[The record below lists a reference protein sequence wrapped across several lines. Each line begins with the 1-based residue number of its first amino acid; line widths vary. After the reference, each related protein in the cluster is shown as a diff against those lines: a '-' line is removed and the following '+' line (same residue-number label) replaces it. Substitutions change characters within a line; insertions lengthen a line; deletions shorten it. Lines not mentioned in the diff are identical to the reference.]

1 MDLTGI
7 NNHNEYYTNHY
18 FSSIFEENASST
30 VSSWRIKSQNNENI
44 QTPWA
49 KLKSCLSSYK
59 KTNEFISKNL
69 SDLKKA
75 DAIIDFSNNILTALS
90 YDNCA
95 LPFVINLNSSLDI
108 PVYLEIKKNNGA
120 PLLWILLSTNTH
132 DNENILECN
141 CFDVNSVLDESLDY
155 YQTNISNENLVSQ
168 IFFDVEEPPRW
179 IILIGYNQICLL
191 DRNKWAEKRF
201 LEFDLDTI
209 YQRLED
215 STFQAMSVLLHK
227 ESLCPNEGISVLDE
241 FSDESYRHA
250 NDVSK
255 DLKYSLRECIELL
268 GNEVLYDMSHRLGRD
283 LDSDPVD
290 AGELTIQCLRFM
302 YRMLFLLFIEARPEL
317 GYAPIKNQTYFSGYS
332 LESLRDIADSIRDE
346 TSNVGNGYYLHETL
360 SKLYDLIYKGYPSN
374 DEELKRLQAE
384 GTLHDVFVIEP
395 LKAHIFDIEKTP
407 MLRDSKIR
415 NSVMLKII
423 DLMSLTR
430 KGGKNTRRG
439 RISYATLG
447 INQLGSVYEALLS
460 YRGFI
465 AEQTLFE
472 VKKADDKF
480 DELDVGYFIPESE
493 LDNYKEEERVRYED
507 SERKGQLRQYPKGT
521 FIYRLAGRERE
532 KSASYYTPE
541 CLTKCLVKYAL
552 KELLKDKTADEI
564 LNLKVCEPAMGS
576 AAFLNE
582 AINQLSEAYI
592 ELKEKELGQN
602 ISYDK
607 RWEEIQ
613 KVKMY
618 IADNNVYGID
628 LNPTAVELAEVS
640 LWLNTIYPGG
650 YVPWFNT
657 QLINGNSLIGAR
669 KECYSK
675 YQIIDGIAKASR
687 WYNYAP
693 QRVPIGEKRQ
703 PKTQIYHFL
712 LGDPGMCDYNDK
724 VIKEL
729 EKDNIQLIKNWRN
742 NFCNTYSDENIETLL
757 RLSSTIDKLF
767 EQQVKLRKELEEK
780 TADYLPIFG
789 KEDNREISHITI
801 REKDEIF
808 KKIYKSEQMENAGP
822 YARLKFAMD
831 YWCALWFWPID
842 KADMLPDKD
851 TFLAEMSLVLEG
863 GITSVTNKKNGQL
876 TLFSTGIKK
885 LAEDMLKQF
894 DESNGAVNLDE
905 LCEKLPR
912 LKLVKEIAEQ
922 NKFMHWELEFTDIF
936 AERGGFDLI
945 LGNPPWLKLE
955 WKEQDLLS
963 DKNPLFAIRKL
974 SATETKDK
982 RRESLKDIDTYN
994 AYLDECTSINSTQI
1008 FLNAIQNYDI
1018 LRKQQTNLFKC
1029 FLPQAWAYGNDKGIS
1044 AFVHPDGVYD
1054 DPNAAPL
1061 REVLYKKLKYHFHFI
1076 NEQKLFEDV
1085 HHCTQFSLNI
1095 YSNGNKEISF
1105 DSIANLFNPKTIDEC
1120 YIQTGGTDLG
1130 IKDQNNNWNIK
1141 GDIERVIKV
1150 NKQDLLI
1157 FARLLSNS
1165 NNYKDA
1171 KLPAIQVKSLLNVL
1185 NCFDKIQKIKESN
1198 IEIYGSEMLNETG
1211 SQKDGTIRRDVHF
1224 PESLIDVIYSG
1235 PHISVANP
1243 IFKTS
1248 RNICLLNSDYD
1259 IVDLVNISDLY
1270 IQRCNYNINIS
1281 INKYFST
1288 FSILENGN
1296 NFANYYRLAE
1306 RKMLSITGERT
1317 LIPAIIPPKTA
1328 YIHALL
1334 SSVIVNY
1341 NKLSLIA
1348 GLFASIPYDFFVKMS
1363 GRSNLYE
1370 ETIENLP
1377 IIENENM
1384 NAIAQRALMLNCLTK
1399 YYDELWQDQYNED
1412 FNKEMW
1418 AKDDSRLDNNKFKNL
1433 TKEWKWETPLRTYY
1447 ERRQALIEIDVLTS
1461 MALGM
1466 TLEQLKTI
1474 YQIQFPVL
1482 RMYEDDTWYDKK
1494 GRIVFTNNR
1503 GLTGVGL
1510 TRQEWESVK
1519 DYREGQT
1526 VTQTIQDDTMPNGPI
1541 ERTITYYAPFDKCNR
1556 EEDYETAWAFFEEK
1570 YKEGK

>member
-75 DAIIDFSNNILTALS
+75 EAIIDFSNNILTALS

-675 YQIIDGIAKASR
+675 HQIIDGIAKASR

-729 EKDNIQLIKNWRN
+729 EKDNIQIIKNWRN

-851 TFLAEMSLVLEG
+851 TFLAEMSLILEG

-982 RRESLKDIDTYN
+982 RSESLKDIDTYN

-1029 FLPQAWAYGNDKGIS
+1029 FLPQAWAYGNDNGIS

-1076 NEQKLFEDV
+1076 NEQTLFEDV

>member
-30 VSSWRIKSQNNENI
+30 ISSWRIESQNNENI
-44 QTPWA
+44 KTPWA
-49 KLKSCLSSYK
+49 KLKSSSGSYQ
-59 KTNEFISKNL
+59 KTNEIISRNL
-69 SDLKKA
+69 SELKKA
-75 DAIIDFSNNILTALS
+75 EAIIDFSNNILTALS
-90 YDNCA
+90 FNNNSK
-95 LPFVINLNSSLDI
+95 PFIVNSTSQIDI
-108 PVYLEIKKNNGA
+108 PIYFEVKKNNGA
-120 PLLWILLSTNTH
+120 PLLWILLSTNNN
-132 DNENILECN
+132 DNENILESN
-141 CFDVNSVLDESLDY
+141 CFDANSVLDESLGY

-168 IFFDVEEPPRW
+168 IFFDTEEPPRW
-179 IILIGYNQICLL
+179 VILIGCNQICLL

-209 YQRLED
+209 YQRQED

-227 ESLCPNEGISVLDE
+227 ESLCPDEGISVLDE
-241 FSDESYRHA
+241 FNDESYRHA

-283 LDSDPVD
+283 LDADPVD

-317 GYAPIKNQTYFSGYS
+317 GYAPIKNQAYFAGYS

-346 TSNVGNGYYLHETL
+346 TSSVGDGYYLHETL
-360 SKLYDLIYKGYPSN
+360 SKLYDLIYKGYPNN

-384 GTLHDVFVIEP
+384 DTLHDVFVIEP
-395 LKAHIFDIEKTP
+395 LKAHIFDREKTP

-430 KGGKNTRRG
+430 KGTRNTRRG

-480 DELDVGYFIPESE
+480 DELDVGYFVPESE

-507 SERKGQLRQYPKGT
+507 SERKGQLRQYQKGT

-552 KELLKDKTADEI
+552 KELLKDKSADEI
-564 LNLKVCEPAMGS
+564 LDLKICEPAMGS

-618 IADNNVYGID
+618 IADNNVYGVD

-669 KECYSK
+669 KECYSRH
-675 YQIIDGIAKASR
+675 QIIDGIAKASR

-729 EKDNIQLIKNWRN
+729 EKDNINIIKNWRN

-757 RLSSTIDKLF
+757 RLSSTIDMLF
-767 EQQVKLRKELEEK
+767 DEQVKLRKEIEEK

-789 KEDNREISHITI
+789 KEDNREISHTTI
-801 REKDEIF
+801 REKDEIY
-808 KKIYKSEQMENAGP
+808 KKIYKSEKMENAGP

-831 YWCALWFWPID
+831 YWCSLWFWPID
-842 KADMLPDKD
+842 KADMLPDRD
-851 TFLAEMSLVLEG
+851 TFLTEMSLILEG
-863 GITSVTNKKNGQL
+863 GVVPVTKQNNGQL
-876 TLFSTGIKK
+876 SLFSTGIKK

-894 DESNGAVNLDE
+894 DSVGEVNLDA
-905 LCEKLPR
+905 LCEKIPR
-912 LKLVKEIAEQ
+912 LKLVREIANQ
-922 NKFMHWELEFTDIF
+922 NKFMHWELEFADIF

-982 RRESLKDIDTYN
+982 RNESLKDSDTYN
-994 AYLDECTSINSTQI
+994 AYLNECTSIDGTQI
-1008 FLNAIQNYDI
+1008 FLNALQNYEI
-1018 LRKQQTNLFKC
+1018 LKGQQTNLFKC
-1029 FLPQAWAYGNDKGIS
+1029 FLPQAWIFGNQKGVS

-1061 REVLYKKLKYHFHFI
+1061 REILYTKLKYHFHFI
-1076 NEQKLFEDV
+1076 NEMNLFDGV
-1085 HHCTQFSLNI
+1085 DHHLQYSLNV
-1095 YSNGNKEISF
+1095 YSNANKDISF
-1105 DSIANLFNPKTIDEC
+1105 DSISNLFIPKTIDDS
-1120 YIQTGGTDLG
+1120 YIQTRGNDLG
-1130 IKDQNNNWNIK
+1130 IKDKNNKWNIK
-1141 GDIERVIKV
+1141 GDINRIINIQKHE
-1150 NKQDLLI
+1150 LI
-1157 FARLLSNS
+1157 TFSKLLSNS
-1165 NNYKDA
+1165 NDYKDA
-1171 KLPAIQVKSLLNVL
+1171 KLPAIQVRGLINVL
-1185 NCFDKIQKIKESN
+1185 ELFNKHKTI
-1198 IEIYGSEMLNETG
+1198 SENGKFFFSVMWDEAN
-1211 SQKDGTIRRDVHF
+1211 SQKDGTIKRDVHI
-1224 PESLIDVIYSG
+1224 PTSLIETIYSG

-1243 IFKTS
+1243 IFKAS
-1248 RNICLLNSDYD
+1248 RQICKLNSDYD
-1259 IVDLVNISDLY
+1259 VVDLLNISNEY
-1270 IQRCNYNINIS
+1270 IQRCNYNIATKIEDYCS
-1281 INKYFST
+1281 KFFKIDSGLLYT
-1288 FSILENGN
+1288 D
-1296 NFANYYRLAE
+1296 NYRIAA

-1317 LIPAIIPPKTA
+1317 LIPAIIPPNTA
-1328 YIHALL
+1328 HING
-1334 SSVIVNY
+1334 IVSFT
-1341 NKLSLIA
+1341 SLDLYKFSLTA
-1348 GLFASIPYDFFVKMS
+1348 GLFASLPYDFFIKMS
-1363 GRSNLYE
+1363 GKSNLQE
-1370 ETIENLP
+1370 DLAGKLPLIDTNFGLTI
-1377 IIENENM
+1377 IS
-1384 NAIAQRALMLNCLTK
+1384 RALLLNCLTK
-1399 YYDELWQDQYNED
+1399 NYDALWQDQYNSN
-1412 FNKEMW
+1412 FNKEEW
-1418 AKDDSRLDNNKFKNL
+1418 SKQDKRLDNNKFKNL
-1433 TKEWKWETPLRTYY
+1433 TKEWKWEIPLRTYY

-1466 TLEQLKTI
+1466 TLDQLKTI
-1474 YQIQFPVL
+1474 YNIQFPVL
-1482 RMYEDDTWYDKK
+1482 KMYEDDTWYDQN

-1510 TRQEWESVK
+1510 ARAEWEQVK
-1519 DYREGQT
+1519 NYKEGQT
-1526 VTQTIQDDTMPNGPI
+1526 ISQTITDDTMPGGPV
-1541 ERTITYYAPFDKCNR
+1541 ERTITYVAPFDKCDR
-1556 EEDYETAWAFFEEK
+1556 EKDYETAWAFFEEK

>member
-75 DAIIDFSNNILTALS
+75 EAIIDFSNNILTALS

-541 CLTKCLVKYAL
+541 CLTKCLVKYAI

-675 YQIIDGIAKASR
+675 HQIIDGIAKASR

-729 EKDNIQLIKNWRN
+729 EKDNIQIIKNWRN

-851 TFLAEMSLVLEG
+851 TFLAEMSLILEG

-894 DESNGAVNLDE
+894 EESNGAVNLDE

-922 NKFMHWELEFTDIF
+922 NKFMHWELEFADIF

-945 LGNPPWLKLE
+945 LGNPPWLR
-955 WKEQDLLS
+955 LS
-963 DKNPLFAIRKL
+963 WNEHSVLSEKDPQFIIKNL
-974 SATETKDK
+974 SATETAKQRSYSLQNEK
-982 RRESLKDIDTYN
+982 IRE
-994 AYLDECTSINSTQI
+994 AYLKEYVYITSSQK
-1008 FLNAIQNYDI
+1008 FLGATQNYEV
-1018 LRKQQTNLFKC
+1018 LTGMKTNLFKC
-1029 FLPQAWAYGNDKGIS
+1029 FLPQSWTYGSKNGIS
-1044 AFVHPDGVYD
+1044 AFIHQTTIYN
-1054 DPNAAPL
+1054 DPNGGKL
-1061 REVLYKKLKYHFHFI
+1061 RKLLYPKLRKTFI
-1076 NEQKLFEDV
+1076 FSNELKLFSDIKDYIKF
-1085 HHCTQFSLNI
+1085 CLNI
-1095 YSNGNKEISF
+1095 YSNNETKDFEL
-1105 DSIANLFNPKTIDEC
+1105 IANLYNPITIDEC
-1120 YIQTGGTDLG
+1120 YNNKNSENNIPG
-1130 IKDQNNNWNIK
+1130 IKNNKGTWNIVGHPK
-1141 GDIERVIKV
+1141 RIVKISQKELTLFSTIFNGDKDWQSTVIMMV
-1150 NKQDLLI
+1150 HNQEFMDI
-1157 FARLLSNS
+1157 LSKYTTRENINS
-1165 NNYKDA
+1165 LNND
-1171 KLPAIQVKSLLNVL
+1171 
-1185 NCFDKIQKIKESN
+1185 
-1198 IEIYGSEMLNETG
+1198 IYFTQMWNETN
-1211 SQKDGTIRRDVHF
+1211 SQKDGILKKESQF
-1224 PESLIDVIYSG
+1224 PETLLNYIFSG
-1235 PHISVANP
+1235 PHIYICNP
-1243 IFKTS
+1243 LYKTS
-1248 RNICLLNSDYD
+1248 RRKCIVNSDYD
-1259 IVDLVNISDLY
+1259 SIDLMNIDSQYL
-1270 IQRCNYNINIS
+1270 QRCKYTLGQNIEKILQQIPLLSWGKKYNDSYRIIFRRMINNDS
-1281 INKYFST
+1281 
-1288 FSILENGN
+1288 
-1296 NFANYYRLAE
+1296 
-1306 RKMLSITGERT
+1306 ERT
-1317 LIPAIIPPKTA
+1317 LIPAIIPP
-1328 YIHALL
+1328 L
-1334 SSVIVNY
+1334 STHTHGCLGMAFRNLHEM
-1341 NKLSLIA
+1341 LSAMSGFSSLP
-1348 GLFASIPYDFFVKMS
+1348 FDFFIKNLKMD
-1363 GRSNLYE
+1363 NLNE
-1370 ETIENLP
+1370 KTI
-1377 IIENENM
+1377 
-1384 NAIAQRALMLNCLTK
+1384 RALPRIKLNHSLAVRTLLLNSLNI
-1399 YYDELWQDQYNED
+1399 YYSDLWHLLWNEEYINETWSKTNERLNNNI
-1412 FNKEMW
+1412 FKFLSNKW
-1418 AKDDSRLDNNKFKNL
+1418 TPDSRLI
-1433 TKEWKWETPLRTYY
+1433 TPYT
-1447 ERRQALIEIDVLTS
+1447 RRQALLEIDVLIA
-1461 MALGM
+1461 MQLG
-1466 TLEQLKTI
+1466 LSLQELKDL
-1474 YQIQFPVL
+1474 YNIQFYVL
-1482 RMYEDDTWYDKK
+1482 KQNENNTWYDKQ
-1494 GRIVFTNNR
+1494 GRIIYTNNQS
-1503 GLTGVGL
+1503 LSDVGL
-1510 TRQEWESVK
+1510 NRQKWEAVK
-1519 DYREGQT
+1519 DYKEGQT

-1570 YKEGK
+1570 YKGGK

>member
-75 DAIIDFSNNILTALS
+75 EAIIDFSNNILTALS

-290 AGELTIQCLRFM
+290 AGELTIQCLRFI

-675 YQIIDGIAKASR
+675 HQIIDGTAKASR

-712 LGDPGMCDYNDK
+712 LGDPGMCNYNDK

-729 EKDNIQLIKNWRN
+729 EKDNIQIIKNWRN
-742 NFCNTYSDENIETLL
+742 NFCNTSSDENIETLL

-767 EQQVKLRKELEEK
+767 EQQVKLRKEVEEK

-789 KEDNREISHITI
+789 KEDNRAISHTTI

-842 KADMLPDKD
+842 KADMLPDRD
-851 TFLAEMSLVLEG
+851 TFLAEMSLILEG

-912 LKLVKEIAEQ
+912 LKLVKEIANK
-922 NKFMHWELEFTDIF
+922 NKFMHWELEFADIF

-945 LGNPPWLKLE
+945 LGNPPWLVLT
-955 WKEQDLLS
+955 WNEQSVLA
-963 DKNPLFAIRKL
+963 DKQPLFAVKKYTAAKVANIRAQELQNKEIKDVYL
-974 SATETKDK
+974 SEYEFITAEQ
-982 RRESLKDIDTYN
+982 N
-994 AYLDECTSINSTQI
+994 FINSK
-1008 FLNAIQNYDI
+1008 QNYD
-1018 LRKQQTNLFKC
+1018 LLNGSTNLYKC
-1029 FLPQAWAYGNDKGIS
+1029 FLPQAWIFGNTHSIS
-1044 AFVHPDGVYD
+1044 AFVHPESVYIE
-1054 DPNAAPL
+1054 PAEHKL
-1061 REVLYKKLKYHFHFI
+1061 RSKLYKKLKLHFHFI
-1076 NEQKLFEDV
+1076 NEKMLFAEIG
-1085 HHCTQFSLNI
+1085 HPNIFSLNV
-1095 YSNGNKEISF
+1095 YSNADNEISF
-1105 DSIANLFNPKTIDEC
+1105 DSISNLFDPKTIDEC
-1120 YIQTGGTDLG
+1120 YMQTGGTDLG
-1130 IKDQNNNWNIK
+1130 IKDKNNEWNIK
-1141 GDIERVIKV
+1141 GDINRVIKI
-1150 NKQDLLI
+1150 NKKELFLFAKLLDDSKNYAE
-1157 FARLLSNS
+1157 AR
-1165 NNYKDA
+1165 
-1171 KLPAIQVKSLLNVL
+1171 LPAIHLRQLLNVL
-1185 NCFDKIQKIKESN
+1185 EKFNDQSNKIANTNYHLDFMFHETYAQNDN
-1198 IEIYGSEMLNETG
+1198 II
-1211 SQKDGTIRRDVHF
+1211 IRKVNF
-1224 PESLIDVIYSG
+1224 PEDNLNMIYSG

-1243 IFKTS
+1243 LFKTP
-1248 RNICLLNSDYD
+1248 RRLCIEKADFDVIDLENIFNC
-1259 IVDLVNISDLY
+1259 Y
-1270 IQRCNYNINIS
+1270 IQRSNYKVATTAE
-1281 INKYFST
+1281 KYLQYVSL
-1288 FSILENGN
+1288 IGN
-1296 NFANYYRLAE
+1296 SRYIEFYRLAS
-1306 RKMLSITGERT
+1306 RKMLNLKQERT
-1317 LIPAIIPPKTA
+1317 LQSAIIPPKTGHVNA
-1328 YIHALL
+1328 IVSILPESIEQL
-1334 SSVIVNY
+1334 SV
-1341 NKLSLIA
+1341 LS
-1348 GLFASIPYDFFVKMS
+1348 GLFASLPYDFFIKMA
-1363 GRSNLYE
+1363 GKSNLHDDNVGQLPVLD
-1370 ETIENLP
+1370 TIHTK
-1377 IIENENM
+1377 
-1384 NAIAQRALMLNCLTK
+1384 AIAQRALMLNCLTK

-1510 TRQEWESVK
+1510 TRQKWESVK
-1519 DYREGQT
+1519 DYKEGQT
-1526 VTQTIQDDTMPNGPI
+1526 VTQTIQDDTIPNGPI
-1541 ERTITYYAPFDKCNR
+1541 ERNITYYAPFDKCNR
-1556 EEDYETAWAFFEEK
+1556 EEDYETVWAFFEEK

>member
-75 DAIIDFSNNILTALS
+75 EAIIDFSNNILTALS

-179 IILIGYNQICLL
+179 IILIAYNQICLL

-675 YQIIDGIAKASR
+675 HQIIDGIAKASR

-729 EKDNIQLIKNWRN
+729 EKDNIQIIKNWRN

-851 TFLAEMSLVLEG
+851 TFLAEMSLILEG

-982 RRESLKDIDTYN
+982 RSESLKDIDTYN

-1029 FLPQAWAYGNDKGIS
+1029 FLPQAWAYGNDNGIS

-1076 NEQKLFEDV
+1076 NEQKLFEAV

-1185 NCFDKIQKIKESN
+1185 KLFNKDKTVNRNEKF
-1198 IEIYGSEMLNETG
+1198 YFSEMWHEVND
-1211 SQKDGTIRRDVHF
+1211 QKDGIIKREMHF
-1224 PESLIDVIYSG
+1224 PTILVETIYSG

-1243 IFKTS
+1243 IFKAS
-1248 RNICLLNSDYD
+1248 RKICRINSDYD
-1259 IVDLVNISDLY
+1259 VVDMLNISSEY
-1270 IQRCNYNINIS
+1270 IQRCNYNIATKIEDYCS
-1281 INKYFST
+1281 RIPQIDS
-1288 FSILENGN
+1288 SILYTD
-1296 NFANYYRLAE
+1296 NYRIAA

-1317 LIPAIIPPKTA
+1317 LIPAIIPPQTA
-1328 YIHALL
+1328 HING
-1334 SSVIVNY
+1334 IVSFTSLDL
-1341 NKLSLIA
+1341 NKFSIIS
-1348 GLFASIPYDFFVKMS
+1348 GLFASLPYDFFVKLS
-1363 GRSNLYE
+1363 GKSNLQE
-1370 ETIENLP
+1370 DLAAKLP
-1377 IIENENM
+1377 LLESKLSCAII
-1384 NAIAQRALMLNCLTK
+1384 QRALMLNCLTK
-1399 YYDELWQDQYNED
+1399 YYDELWQDQYNEN
-1412 FNKEMW
+1412 FNKEIW
-1418 AKDDSRLDNNKFKNL
+1418 SKVDSRLDNSKFKNL

-1447 ERRQALIEIDVLTS
+1447 ERRQALVEIDVLTS

-1494 GRIVFTNNR
+1494 GRIIYTNNR

-1510 TRQEWESVK
+1510 IRQEWESVK
-1519 DYREGQT
+1519 DYKEGQT

>member
-1 MDLTGI
+1 MLG
-7 NNHNEYYTNHY
+7 
-18 FSSIFEENASST
+18 
-30 VSSWRIKSQNNENI
+30 
-44 QTPWA
+44 
-49 KLKSCLSSYK
+49 C
-59 KTNEFISKNL
+59 
-69 SDLKKA
+69 
-75 DAIIDFSNNILTALS
+75 
-90 YDNCA
+90 
-95 LPFVINLNSSLDI
+95 
-108 PVYLEIKKNNGA
+108 
-120 PLLWILLSTNTH
+120 
-132 DNENILECN
+132 
-141 CFDVNSVLDESLDY
+141 
-155 YQTNISNENLVSQ
+155 
-168 IFFDVEEPPRW
+168 
-179 IILIGYNQICLL
+179 NQICLL

-209 YQRLED
+209 YQRQED

-227 ESLCPNEGISVLDE
+227 ESLCPEEGMSVLDE
-241 FSDESYRHA
+241 FNDESYRHA

-283 LDSDPVD
+283 LDADPVD

-317 GYAPIKNQTYFSGYS
+317 GYAPIKNQAYFAGYS
-332 LESLRDIADSIRDE
+332 LESLRDIADSVRDE
-346 TSNVGNGYYLHETL
+346 TSNFGDGYYLHETL
-360 SKLYDLIYKGYPSN
+360 SKLYDLIYKGYPNN

-384 GTLHDVFVIEP
+384 ETLHDIFVIEP
-395 LKAHIFDIEKTP
+395 LKAHIFDREKTP

-430 KGGKNTRRG
+430 KGGRNTRRG

-480 DELDVGYFIPESE
+480 DELDVGYFVPESE

-507 SERKGQLRQYPKGT
+507 SERKGQLRQYQKGT

-541 CLTKCLVKYAL
+541 CLTQCLVKYSL
-552 KELLKDKTADEI
+552 KELLKDKSADEI
-564 LNLKVCEPAMGS
+564 LDLKICEPAMGS

-592 ELKEKELGQN
+592 ERKEKELDEN
-602 ISYDK
+602 IAYDK

-618 IADNNVYGID
+618 IADNNVYGVD

-657 QLINGNSLIGAR
+657 QLVNGNSLIGAR
-669 KECYSK
+669 KECYSRH
-675 YQIIDGIAKASR
+675 QIIDGIVKASR

-724 VIKEL
+724 VIKEF
-729 EKDNIQLIKNWRN
+729 EKDNINIIKNWRN

-757 RLSSTIDKLF
+757 RLSSTIDTLF
-767 EQQVKLRKELEEK
+767 DEQVKLRKEIEEK

-789 KEDNREISHITI
+789 KDDNREISHTTI
-801 REKDEIF
+801 REKDEIY
-808 KKIYKSEQMENAGP
+808 KKIYKSEKMENAGP

-831 YWCALWFWPID
+831 YWCSLWFWPID
-842 KADMLPDKD
+842 KADMLPDRD
-851 TFLAEMSLVLEG
+851 TFLTEMSLILEG
-863 GITSVTNKKNGQL
+863 GVVSVTKQNNGQL

-894 DESNGAVNLDE
+894 DSVGEVNLDA
-905 LCEKLPR
+905 LCEKIPR
-912 LKLVKEIAEQ
+912 LKLVREIANQ
-922 NKFMHWELEFTDIF
+922 NKFMHWELEFADIF
-936 AERGGFDLI
+936 ADRGGFDLI

-982 RRESLKDIDTYN
+982 RNESLKDSDTYN
-994 AYLDECTSINSTQI
+994 AYLNECTSIDGTQI
-1008 FLNAIQNYDI
+1008 FLNALQNYEI
-1018 LRKQQTNLFKC
+1018 LKGQQTNLFKC
-1029 FLPQAWAYGNDKGIS
+1029 FLPQAWTFGNNNGIS

-1054 DPNAAPL
+1054 DPNASLL
-1061 REVLYKKLKYHFHFI
+1061 RERLYKKLKYHFHFI
-1076 NEQKLFEDV
+1076 NEMNLFEDV
-1085 HHCTQFSLNI
+1085 HHCTQFSLNV
-1095 YSNGNKEISF
+1095 YSNANKDISF
-1105 DSIANLFNPKTIDEC
+1105 DSISNLFIPKTIDDS
-1120 YIQTGGTDLG
+1120 YTQTGDNDLG
-1130 IKDQNNNWNIK
+1130 IKDKNNKWNIK
-1141 GDIERVIKV
+1141 GDIERIIKV
-1150 NKQDLLI
+1150 TKNELLI
-1157 FARLLSNS
+1157 FSRLLDNSSNYNS
-1165 NNYKDA
+1165 A
-1171 KLPAIQVKSLLNVL
+1171 KLPAIQVKSLLKVL
-1185 NCFDKIQKIKESN
+1185 NCFDKMKKIKESN
-1198 IEIYGSEMLNETG
+1198 IRIYGSEMLNETS
-1211 SQKDGTIRRDVHF
+1211 SQKEGIIKRYIHF
-1224 PESLIDVIYSG
+1224 PRSLVDTIYSG

-1243 IFKTS
+1243 LFKTS
-1248 RNICLLNSDYD
+1248 RQKCIINSDYD
-1259 IVDLVNISDLY
+1259 PIDLTNINNFY
-1270 IQRCNYNINIS
+1270 IQRCVFDINIPVE
-1281 INKYFST
+1281 KYYAGFLKLD
-1288 FSILENGN
+1288 IGK
-1296 NFANYYRLAE
+1296 NFYDYYRIAS

-1328 YIHALL
+1328 YIHSIL
-1334 SSVIVNY
+1334 SSVVLNY
-1341 NKLSLIA
+1341 FDLAIIS
-1348 GLFASIPYDFFVKMS
+1348 GTFASIPFDYFIKMT
-1363 GRSNLYE
+1363 GKSNLYE
-1370 ETIENLP
+1370 ESLENLP
-1377 IIENENM
+1377 SIETNYKYS
-1384 NAIAQRALMLNCLTK
+1384 IALRALMLNCLTK
-1399 YYDELWQDQYNED
+1399 YYDELWHDQYNVD
-1412 FNKEMW
+1412 FNKEIW
-1418 AKDDSRLDNNKFKNL
+1418 AKVDKRLDNNKFKNL

-1447 ERRQALIEIDVLTS
+1447 ERRQALIELDVLTS

-1474 YQIQFPVL
+1474 YNIQFPVL
-1482 RMYEDDTWYDKK
+1482 KMYEDDTWYDQN
-1494 GRIVFTNNR
+1494 GRIIFTNNR

-1510 TRQEWESVK
+1510 NRAEWEQVK
-1519 DYREGQT
+1519 NYKEGQT
-1526 VTQTIQDDTMPNGPI
+1526 VSQTITDDTMPGGPV
-1541 ERTITYYAPFDKCNR
+1541 ERTITYVAPFDKCDR
-1556 EEDYETAWAFFEEK
+1556 EKDYETAWKFFEEK

>member
-30 VSSWRIKSQNNENI
+30 ISSWRIESQNNENI
-44 QTPWA
+44 KTPWA
-49 KLKSCLSSYK
+49 KLKSCSGSYQ
-59 KTNEFISKNL
+59 KTNEIISRNL
-69 SDLKKA
+69 SELKKA
-75 DAIIDFSNNILTALS
+75 EAIIDFSNNILTALS
-90 YDNCA
+90 FNNNSK
-95 LPFVINLNSSLDI
+95 PFIVNSTSQIYI
-108 PVYLEIKKNNGA
+108 PIYFEIKKNNGA
-120 PLLWILLSTNTH
+120 PLLWILLSTNNN
-132 DNENILECN
+132 DNENILESN
-141 CFDVNSVLDESLDY
+141 CFDANSVPDESLDY

-168 IFFDVEEPPRW
+168 IFFDTEEPPRW
-179 IILIGYNQICLL
+179 VILIGCNQICLL

-209 YQRLED
+209 YQRQED

-227 ESLCPNEGISVLDE
+227 ESLCPDEGISVLDE
-241 FSDESYRHA
+241 FNDESYRHA

-283 LDSDPVD
+283 LDAVPVD

-317 GYAPIKNQTYFSGYS
+317 GYAPIKNQAYFAGYS

-346 TSNVGNGYYLHETL
+346 TSSVGDGYYLHETL
-360 SKLYDLIYKGYPSN
+360 SKLYDLIYKGYPNN

-384 GTLHDVFVIEP
+384 DTLHDVFVIEP
-395 LKAHIFDIEKTP
+395 LKAHIFDREKTP

-430 KGGKNTRRG
+430 KGTRNTRRG

-480 DELDVGYFIPESE
+480 DELDVGYFVPESE

-507 SERKGQLRQYPKGT
+507 SERKGQLRQYQKGT

-552 KELLKDKTADEI
+552 KELLKDKSADEI
-564 LNLKVCEPAMGS
+564 LDLKICEPAMGS

-618 IADNNVYGID
+618 IADNNVYGVD

-669 KECYSK
+669 KQCYSK
-675 YQIIDGIAKASR
+675 HKIIDGVTKADR

-693 QRVPIGEKRQ
+693 DRVPIGEKRQ

-729 EKDNIQLIKNWRN
+729 EKDNINIIKNWRN

-757 RLSSTIDKLF
+757 RLSSTIDTLF
-767 EQQVKLRKELEEK
+767 DEQIKLRKEIEEK

-789 KEDNREISHITI
+789 KEDNREISHTTI
-801 REKDEIF
+801 REKDEIY
-808 KKIYKSEQMENAGP
+808 KKIYKSEKMENAGP

-831 YWCALWFWPID
+831 YWCSLWFWPID
-842 KADMLPDKD
+842 KADMLPDRD
-851 TFLAEMSLVLEG
+851 TFLTEMSLILEG
-863 GITSVTNKKNGQL
+863 GVVSVTKQNNGQL

-894 DESNGAVNLDE
+894 DSVGEVNLDA
-905 LCEKLPR
+905 LCEKIPR
-912 LKLVKEIAEQ
+912 LKLVREIAEQ
-922 NKFMHWELEFTDIF
+922 NKFMHWELEFADIF

-982 RRESLKDIDTYN
+982 RNESLKDSDTYN
-994 AYLDECTSINSTQI
+994 AYLNECTSIDGTQI
-1008 FLNAIQNYDI
+1008 FLNALQNYEI
-1018 LRKQQTNLFKC
+1018 LKGQQTNLFKC
-1029 FLPQAWAYGNDKGIS
+1029 FLPQAWQYGNKNGVS
-1044 AFVHPDGVYD
+1044 AFLHPDGVYD
-1054 DPNAAPL
+1054 DPNAALL
-1061 REVLYKKLKYHFHFI
+1061 REKLYKKLKYHFHFI
-1076 NEQKLFEDV
+1076 NEMNLFDGV
-1085 HHCTQFSLNI
+1085 DHHLQYSLNV
-1095 YSNGNKEISF
+1095 YSNANKDISF
-1105 DSIANLFNPKTIDEC
+1105 DSISNLFIPKTIDDS
-1120 YIQTGGTDLG
+1120 YTQSGGNDLG
-1130 IKDQNNNWNIK
+1130 IKDINNKWNIK
-1141 GDIERVIKV
+1141 GDIERIIQVTK
-1150 NKQDLLI
+1150 NELLI
-1157 FARLLSNS
+1157 FSRLLGSSQNYNS
-1165 NNYKDA
+1165 A
-1171 KLPAIQVKSLLNVL
+1171 KLPAIQVKSLLKVL
-1185 NCFDKIQKIKESN
+1185 NCFDNTKTIKDSD
-1198 IEIYGSEMLNETG
+1198 IKIYGSEMLNETS
-1211 SQKDGTIRRDVHF
+1211 SQKDGIIKRYVHF
-1224 PESLIDVIYSG
+1224 PRSLADTIYSG

-1243 IFKTS
+1243 LFKTS
-1248 RNICLLNSDYD
+1248 RKICIINSDYD
-1259 IVDLVNISDLY
+1259 PIDLTNIDDSY
-1270 IQRCNYNINIS
+1270 IQRCIFDINIP
-1281 INKYFST
+1281 IEKYYAGFLK
-1288 FSILENGN
+1288 LEIGK
-1296 NFANYYRLAE
+1296 NFYEYYRIAA

-1334 SSVIVNY
+1334 ASVVLNY
-1341 NKLSLIA
+1341 NDLAVIS
-1348 GLFASIPYDFFVKMS
+1348 GTFSSIPFDYFIKMT
-1363 GRSNLYE
+1363 GKSNLYE
-1370 ETIENLP
+1370 ESIENLP
-1377 IIENENM
+1377 AVKTIHRT
-1384 NAIAQRALMLNCLTK
+1384 AIAQRALMLNCLTK
-1399 YYDELWQDQYNED
+1399 NYDELWQDQYNTD
-1412 FNKEMW
+1412 FNKEVW
-1418 AKDDSRLDNNKFKNL
+1418 AKIDKRLDNNKFKNL

-1461 MALGM
+1461 MALEM
-1466 TLEQLKTI
+1466 TLDQLKTI
-1474 YQIQFPVL
+1474 YNIQFPVL
-1482 RMYEDDTWYDKK
+1482 KMYEDDTWYDQN

-1510 TRQEWESVK
+1510 TRAEWEQVK
-1519 DYREGQT
+1519 NYKEGQT
-1526 VTQTIQDDTMPNGPI
+1526 VSQTITDDTMPGGPV
-1541 ERTITYYAPFDKCNR
+1541 ERTITYVAPFDKCDR
-1556 EEDYETAWAFFEEK
+1556 EKDYETAWKFFEEK
-1570 YKEGK
+1570 FKEGK

>member
-75 DAIIDFSNNILTALS
+75 EAIIDFSNNILTALS

-460 YRGFI
+460 YRGFV

-564 LNLKVCEPAMGS
+564 LSLKVCEPAMGS

-602 ISYDK
+602 IPYDK

-675 YQIIDGIAKASR
+675 HQIIDGTAKASR

-729 EKDNIQLIKNWRN
+729 EKDNIQIIKNWRN
-742 NFCNTYSDENIETLL
+742 NFCNTYSDENIETLF

-789 KEDNREISHITI
+789 KEDNREISHTTI

-851 TFLAEMSLVLEG
+851 TFLAEMSLILEG

-982 RRESLKDIDTYN
+982 RSESLKDIDTYN

-1029 FLPQAWAYGNDKGIS
+1029 FLPQAWAYGNDNGIS

-1095 YSNGNKEISF
+1095 YSNKEISF

-1185 NCFDKIQKIKESN
+1185 KLLKIKQLT
-1198 IEIYGSEMLNETG
+1198 EMKNFTFQKCGMRQMIKRTVLLKG
-1211 SQKDGTIRRDVHF
+1211 KCISQ
-1224 PESLIDVIYSG
+1224 
-1235 PHISVANP
+1235 
-1243 IFKTS
+1243 
-1248 RNICLLNSDYD
+1248 
-1259 IVDLVNISDLY
+1259 LY
-1270 IQRCNYNINIS
+1270 
-1281 INKYFST
+1281 
-1288 FSILENGN
+1288 L
-1296 NFANYYRLAE
+1296 
-1306 RKMLSITGERT
+1306 
-1317 LIPAIIPPKTA
+1317 
-1328 YIHALL
+1328 
-1334 SSVIVNY
+1334 
-1341 NKLSLIA
+1341 
-1348 GLFASIPYDFFVKMS
+1348 
-1363 GRSNLYE
+1363 
-1370 ETIENLP
+1370 
-1377 IIENENM
+1377 
-1384 NAIAQRALMLNCLTK
+1384 
-1399 YYDELWQDQYNED
+1399 
-1412 FNKEMW
+1412 
-1418 AKDDSRLDNNKFKNL
+1418 
-1433 TKEWKWETPLRTYY
+1433 
-1447 ERRQALIEIDVLTS
+1447 
-1461 MALGM
+1461 
-1466 TLEQLKTI
+1466 
-1474 YQIQFPVL
+1474 
-1482 RMYEDDTWYDKK
+1482 
-1494 GRIVFTNNR
+1494 
-1503 GLTGVGL
+1503 
-1510 TRQEWESVK
+1510 
-1519 DYREGQT
+1519 
-1526 VTQTIQDDTMPNGPI
+1526 
-1541 ERTITYYAPFDKCNR
+1541 
-1556 EEDYETAWAFFEEK
+1556 
-1570 YKEGK
+1570 

>member
-30 VSSWRIKSQNNENI
+30 ISSWRIESQNNENI
-44 QTPWA
+44 KTPWA
-49 KLKSCLSSYK
+49 KLKSCSGSYQ
-59 KTNEFISKNL
+59 KTNEIISRNL
-69 SDLKKA
+69 SELKKA
-75 DAIIDFSNNILTALS
+75 EAIIDFSNNILTALS
-90 YDNCA
+90 FNNNSK
-95 LPFVINLNSSLDI
+95 PFIVNSTSQIDI
-108 PVYLEIKKNNGA
+108 PIYLEIKKTNGA
-120 PLLWILLSTNTH
+120 PLLWILLSTNNN
-132 DNENILECN
+132 DNENILESN
-141 CFDVNSVLDESLDY
+141 SFDANSVLDESLGY

-168 IFFDVEEPPRW
+168 IFFDTEEPPRW
-179 IILIGYNQICLL
+179 VILIGCNQICLL

-209 YQRLED
+209 YQRQED

-227 ESLCPNEGISVLDE
+227 ESLCPDEGISVLDE
-241 FSDESYRHA
+241 FNDESYRHA

-283 LDSDPVD
+283 LDADPVD

-317 GYAPIKNQTYFSGYS
+317 GYAPIKNQAYFAGYS

-346 TSNVGNGYYLHETL
+346 TSSVGDGYYLHETL
-360 SKLYDLIYKGYPSN
+360 SKLYDLIYKGYPNN

-384 GTLHDVFVIEP
+384 DTLHDVFVIEP
-395 LKAHIFDIEKTP
+395 LKAHIFDREKTP
-407 MLRDSKIR
+407 ILRDSKIR

-430 KGGKNTRRG
+430 KGTRNTRRG

-480 DELDVGYFIPESE
+480 DELDVGYFVPESE

-507 SERKGQLRQYPKGT
+507 SERKGQLRQYQKGT

-552 KELLKDKTADEI
+552 KELLKDKSADEI
-564 LNLKVCEPAMGS
+564 LDLKICEPAMGS

-618 IADNNVYGID
+618 IADNNVYGVD

-669 KECYSK
+669 KECYSRH
-675 YQIIDGIAKASR
+675 QIIDGIAKASR

-729 EKDNIQLIKNWRN
+729 EKDNINIIKNWRN

-757 RLSSTIDKLF
+757 RLSSKIDTLF
-767 EQQVKLRKELEEK
+767 DEQVKLRKEIEEK

-789 KEDNREISHITI
+789 KEDNREISHTTI
-801 REKDEIF
+801 REKDEIY
-808 KKIYKSEQMENAGP
+808 KKIYKSEKMENAGP

-831 YWCALWFWPID
+831 YWCSLWFWPID
-842 KADMLPDKD
+842 KADMLPDRD
-851 TFLAEMSLVLEG
+851 TFLTEMSLILEG
-863 GITSVTNKKNGQL
+863 GVVSVTKQNNGQL
-876 TLFSTGIKK
+876 SLFSTGIKK

-894 DESNGAVNLDE
+894 DSVGEVNLDA
-905 LCEKLPR
+905 LCEKIPR
-912 LKLVKEIAEQ
+912 LKLVREIANQ
-922 NKFMHWELEFTDIF
+922 NKFMHWELEFADIF

-945 LGNPPWLKLE
+945 LGNPPWLLLNWNE
-955 WKEQDLLS
+955 TDLLS
-963 DKNPLFAIRKL
+963 DKDPYLIISKL
-974 SATETKDK
+974 STQEKTK
-982 RRESLKDIDTYN
+982 RRGKALENLSTYN
-994 AYLDECTSINSTQI
+994 AYIKEYISITGMQT
-1008 FLNAIQNYDI
+1008 FLNAYQNYNI
-1018 LRKQQTNLFKC
+1018 LSGMKANLYKC
-1029 FLPQAWAYGNDKGIS
+1029 FLPQSWKYANCGIS
-1044 AFVHPDGVYD
+1044 AFLHPDTVYD
-1054 DPNAAPL
+1054 DPNGNEL
-1061 REVLYKKLKYHFHFI
+1061 RKVLYPKLKRHFQFM
-1076 NEQKLFEDV
+1076 NMLKLFEDV
-1085 HHCTQFSLNI
+1085 HQNVVFSINI
-1095 YSNGNKEISF
+1095 YSNNNKEVSF
-1105 DSIANLFNPKTIDEC
+1105 DNISNLYHPKTVDAC
-1120 YIQTGGTDLG
+1120 YTVEKCHDIG
-1130 IKDQNNNWNIK
+1130 IRDKNNNWNTN
-1141 GDIERVIKV
+1141 GDKNRIIKV
-1150 NKQDLLI
+1150 TKNELAL
-1157 FARLLSNS
+1157 FANILDDSSEWQEARIPVIHLS
-1165 NNYKDA
+1165 
-1171 KLPAIQVKSLLNVL
+1171 SLLAVL
-1185 NCFDKIQKIKESN
+1185 KKFSN
-1198 IEIYGSEMLNETG
+1198 FKKLTDCKNINLTQMWNETA
-1211 SQKDGTIRRDVHF
+1211 SQQNGILKENIHFPETLWNMIYKGPNIYIANPIYKTIRR
-1224 PESLIDVIYSG
+1224 
-1235 PHISVANP
+1235 
-1243 IFKTS
+1243 
-1248 RNICLLNSDYD
+1248 ICNSSSDYD
-1259 IVDLVNISDLY
+1259 SIDLNNISDTY
-1270 IQRCNYNINIS
+1270 IQRS
-1281 INKYFST
+1281 A
-1288 FSILENGN
+1288 FSIMIPPDKYVQKVPKFN
-1296 NFANYYRLAE
+1296 NVNYTDNYRLIS
-1306 RKMLSITGERT
+1306 RKMLNITQERT
-1317 LIPAIIPPKTA
+1317 LISAIVPPQTGH
-1328 YIHALL
+1328 IHGILGIDFSDKSTLAICAATF
-1334 SSVIVNY
+1334 SS
-1341 NKLSLIA
+1341 LP
-1348 GLFASIPYDFFVKMS
+1348 FDFFIKMA
-1363 GRSNLYE
+1363 GKTNLHE
-1370 ETIENLP
+1370 DNAGKLP
-1377 IIENENM
+1377 IFDENNGII
-1384 NAIAQRALMLNCLTK
+1384 NSLKWRALMLNCMTQ
-1399 YYDELWQDQYNED
+1399 YYQELWQDQYSTAINSET
-1412 FNKEMW
+1412 W
-1418 AKDDSRLDNNKFKNL
+1418 AKEDLRLNNNKFKNL
-1433 TKEWKWETPLRTYY
+1433 TKEWKWETPLRSDY

-1466 TLEQLKTI
+1466 TLQQLKDI
-1474 YQIQFPVL
+1474 YNIQFYIL
-1482 RMYEDDTWYDKK
+1482 KNRELGQYFDKK
-1494 GRIVFTNNR
+1494 GRIVPTNKISN
-1503 GLTGVGL
+1503 
-1510 TRQEWESVK
+1510 WEQIK
-1519 DYREGQT
+1519 DYREGQLVSQT
-1526 VTQTIQDDTMPNGPI
+1526 VTDDTMPGGPV
-1541 ERTITYYAPFDKCNR
+1541 ERTITYVAPFDKCDR
-1556 EEDYETAWAFFEEK
+1556 EKDYETAWKFFEEK